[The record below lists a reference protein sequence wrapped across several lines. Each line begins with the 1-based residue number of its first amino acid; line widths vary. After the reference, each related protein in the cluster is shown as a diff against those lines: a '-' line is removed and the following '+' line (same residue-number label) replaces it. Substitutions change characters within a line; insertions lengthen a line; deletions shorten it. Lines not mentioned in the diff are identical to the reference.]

1 VIKFANLRFMNKLG
15 TKRCSSDDSIAIK
28 IGIKIPSDYGNDDET
43 LFRVTFYCDTL
54 YINS

>member
-1 VIKFANLRFMNKLG
+1 MIKFANLRFMNKLG